1 MCRLFGMLSVEPST
15 ARKYLLEDPCSL
27 YAQSKVDPKS
37 LQSDGWGVGFYLNG
51 VPRLIKSE
59 KPVYTEYER
68 FASAV
73 EAARSKIIL
82 AHIRRASNPRGLPK
96 ERLISIENSQPFTY
110 GRYIFAHNGAILI
123 PDEVIAYLG
132 EWGSKV
138 RGLNDSEV
146 YFWFLVRELEEH
158 KATLPE
164 AIKSFQRVLSSLWE
178 EHRKDHPNFNRPY
191 RGLNLVFSDGERLYA
206 YAKYEDGKAA
216 SRSLCFKDQPA
227 LQMSYITSPDRLVVS
242 SEKTN
247 REDPWKPLRSG
258 ELLTGWISEGRVLT
272 KIERV

>member
-27 YAQSKVDPKS
+27 YAQSKVNPKS

-51 VPRLIKSE
+51 APRLIKSE

-146 YFWFLVRELEEH
+146 YFWFLVREIEER

-164 AIKSFQRVLSSLWE
+164 ALKSFQRALSSLWE
-178 EHRKDHPNFNRPY
+178 KHREDHPNFNRPY

-216 SRSLCFKDQPA
+216 SKSLCFKDQPA
-227 LQMSYITSPDRLVVS
+227 LQMSYIASPNRLVVS

-247 REDPWKPLRSG
+247 REDPWRPLRSG
-258 ELLTGWISEGRVLT
+258 ELLTGWVSEGRVLT
-272 KIERV
+272 SIERV